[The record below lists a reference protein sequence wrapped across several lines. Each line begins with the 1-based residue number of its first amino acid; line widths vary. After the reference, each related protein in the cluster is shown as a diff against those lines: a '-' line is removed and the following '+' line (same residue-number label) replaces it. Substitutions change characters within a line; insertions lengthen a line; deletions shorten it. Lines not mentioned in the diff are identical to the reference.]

1 MVVSVKCF
9 LVTFFLVH
17 LSCSFRVQQSRYHFK
32 TIRQETTALRAYDD
46 DENRGIPL
54 KALGA
59 GALIIFGVFGS
70 DVFGQLARTAQSAK
84 QLQVASTT
92 ATSESSNLKGS
103 ENVGSMTRLNRREIN
118 AKLSQIP
125 IFFATDSNGGIYTS
139 NGVGSLFVEKQDAEK
154 LARSA
159 NGLQVQAATLD
170 DLFYTLIEKK
180 TKLTIVEGIV
190 GKSDSTAKYQL
201 QPSSSQ
207 FQQTTAEFQASHTN
221 DIPLFRIASLAF
233 EKPNGL
239 EVPLFLRREDALS
252 AYERL
257 QKTKTTASSS
267 SDMKSPEVQVTSLL
281 DLVKLFNT
289 GGFEGRALEVYPSM
303 DAIEDARA
311 LISRGS

>member
-1 MVVSVKCF
+1 MKFLLVSLL
-9 LVTFFLVH
+9 LVNFSF
-17 LSCSFRVQQSRYHFK
+17 SFRVHSLWKVSTTTRQQR
-32 TIRQETTALRAYDD
+32 TTLRAYGD
-46 DENRGIPL
+46 DEDKGIPL

-70 DVFGQLARTAQSAK
+70 DVFNQLGRTAQSAK
-84 QLQVASTT
+84 QLQVATTSSSTP
-92 ATSESSNLKGS
+92 ESSNLKGS
-103 ENVGSMTRLNRREIN
+103 DNVGSMTRLNRREIN

-125 IFFATDSNGGIYTS
+125 IFFATGSDGGIYTE
-139 NGVGSLFVEKQDAEK
+139 NGFGSLFVEKKDAEI
-154 LARSA
+154 LARST

-180 TKLTIVEGIV
+180 TKLTLVEGV
-190 GKSDSTAKYQL
+190 AGKSDPSAKYQF

-207 FQQTTAEFQASHTN
+207 FQQTTTEFQASHPH
-221 DIPLFRIASLAF
+221 DIPLFRVTNLAF

-257 QKTKTTASSS
+257 QSSKTNSP
-267 SDMKSPEVQVTSLL
+267 DMKSPDVQVTSLL

-311 LISRGS
+311 LIRGS